1 MIGLKSGTVKL
12 SHHSRAWRQRYRRE
26 ASRLHKLLGTS
37 RYTLEHIGSTAVPGL
52 DAKPIIDMAMKIPSL
67 KQLTLWIR
75 RFNHAGY
82 TYKGEYGLPGRH
94 FFVMGNPVTLHLHL
108 VASGCSHWERWLL
121 FRDYLRAHPAEA
133 RRYNS
138 LKKALARKYAANRD
152 AYTRSKTPLVNRMLK
167 RAEKWQAR
175 GSITLRNQPPT
186 RIRPESD

>member
-12 SHHSRAWRQRYRRE
+12 SRHSRSWPQGYRLE
-26 ASRLHKLLGTS
+26 ASRLHKRLGSS

-75 RFNHAGY
+75 RFEKAGY

-94 FFVMGNPVTLHLHL
+94 FFVRGDPVRFHLHL
-108 VASGCSHWERWLL
+108 VATGSRHWERWLL
-121 FRDYLRAHPAEA
+121 FRDYLRAHPDEA

-138 LKKALARKYAANRD
+138 LKKALARKYADNRD

-167 RAEKWQAR
+167 QAEKWQ
-175 GSITLRNQPPT
+175 TLQRA
-186 RIRPESD
+186 SG